1 MKKQTL
7 AAAVAAVALPG
18 LALIGAG
25 PAQAA
30 GNGSVDVT
38 NTETVQA
45 YLDAS
50 GKLDVA
56 RVYEQVA
63 MRGTGTVD
71 LSNPV
76 EVSGLRNLD
85 GFGGF
90 DVQQGKMVGRYDV
103 DGERRVRS
111 VSDYTKRLPLEVS
124 VAYTLD
130 GKQVQPEDV
139 VGRSGR
145 LEVRYTV
152 RNVTATP
159 REVTFDDGTGA
170 KATATEQVVIPMV
183 GSLTTTLPSSFTNV
197 ASDEANIAGDG
208 RGGTKLTFTM
218 TLFGP
223 IGAPE
228 ANFGYSA
235 QIVDGVVPKA
245 SVSALPVS
253 PLESPS
259 FKGGAASYKG
269 GADTGVTLTAGATE
283 IDSNLLKLRDGA
295 STLLAGL
302 IQLRDGAKQL
312 DAGLGAQIVPGSRQL
327 ASGAGDLKDG
337 TTKLRAGASEARGG
351 AGKLSS
357 GAKELSGGAREL
369 DSGVGRLKGGA
380 AQVDDGAGQ
389 LADGATQLDAGAG
402 KLAAG
407 LVEAGAKAPALLEGL
422 AQVADGLDLVD
433 KGLIKM
439 YGGIGQLPAKAQPLH
454 DGIAQLRAGIGAK
467 DQAGDTLLY
476 GVEQIRAG
484 LARAV
489 SDGDALDQ
497 LKDGV
502 DQVQAGTGAAIATG
516 GGIDHLQQGVTTARS
531 NGCSGV
537 CDVALGQVLG
547 GITSLRTDMTTANG
561 GLLQV
566 SDGLAKLKG
575 ELGQAA
581 AGLARIECGL
591 SNQSLKGTCD
601 PEKPGLLEGLTAL
614 DSGVTLLV
622 DGVVEQVQSG
632 VGGDTDTKSDGTL
645 RGGVHSL
652 QDGVDQIGLGGLTLL
667 DGLGQLSDGA
677 TALKAGTGQLAKGSS
692 DLKAGTHQL
701 AGGTVE
707 LKDGSGR
714 LASGAGQ
721 LSDGAGQLSSG
732 LGTLAEGTVQ
742 LDDGAGQLSDGAR
755 QLTDGLGTAADGASK
770 IAGGLDEAADG
781 APALKDGAQRLS
793 DEGTKKLVEAGKAT
807 AADYGQK
814 YALIEAVAERANREG
829 MAYGA
834 PDGAAGFTAYSLE
847 LAGLDGEGSR
857 NAGRAAGALG
867 AFTLGG
873 GLLWWRRR
881 FM

>member
-1 MKKQTL
+1 MKKQSL
-7 AAAVAAVALPG
+7 AAAVAVVALPG
-18 LALIGAG
+18 LALLTAA
-25 PAQAA
+25 PAHAA
-30 GNGSVDVT
+30 GSGGVAVT

-50 GKLDVA
+50 GRLDVA

-71 LSNPV
+71 LNNPV
-76 EVSGLRNLD
+76 ETSGLRNLD

-90 DVQQGKMVGRYDV
+90 DVEQGRMVGRYDV
-103 DGERRVRS
+103 DGERRLRT
-111 VSDYTKRLPLEVS
+111 VSDYTKKLPLEVS
-124 VAYTLD
+124 VSYTLD

-159 REVTFDDGTGA
+159 HEVTFDDGTGA
-170 KATATEQVVIPMV
+170 KVTATEQVVIPMV
-183 GSLTTTLPSSFTNV
+183 GSLTTTLPAGFTNV

-228 ANFGYSA
+228 ASFGYSA
-235 QIVDGVVPKA
+235 QIADAVVPKA
-245 SVSALPVS
+245 SISALPVS
-253 PLESPS
+253 PLDSPS

-269 GADTGVTLTAGATE
+269 GADTGATLTAGATE

-337 TTKLRAGASEARGG
+337 TSKLRAGASEARGG
-351 AGKLSS
+351 GGKLSS
-357 GAKELSGGAREL
+357 GAKELSSGAKEL

-389 LADGATQLDAGAG
+389 LADGAKQLDTGAG
-402 KLAAG
+402 QLAAG
-407 LVEAGAKAPALLEGL
+407 LVEAGAKAPALLDGL
-422 AQVADGLDLVD
+422 VQVADGLDLVD
-433 KGLIKM
+433 DGLVTM

-454 DGIAQLRAGIGAK
+454 DGIAQLRAGIGARN
-467 DQAGDTLLY
+467 QAGDTLLY
-476 GVEQIRAG
+476 GVEQVRAG
-484 LARAV
+484 LAQAV
-489 SDGDALDQ
+489 STGDSLDV
-497 LKDGV
+497 LKGGV
-502 DQVQAGTGAAIATG
+502 DQVQAGTAGAIKPG
-516 GGIDHLQQGVTTARS
+516 GGIDQLEGGVQLAQTTDCGP
-531 NGCSGV
+531 GCQAV
-537 CDVALGQVLG
+537 LDKVLG
-547 GITSLRTDMTTANG
+547 GIGSLRADMTKADG
-561 GLLQV
+561 GLVQV
-566 SDGLAKLKG
+566 SGGLGELKG
-575 ELGQAA
+575 KLGAAA

-591 SNQSLKGTCD
+591 SNQSLKGVCD
-601 PEKPGLLEGLTAL
+601 PEKPGLLEGLAAL
-614 DSGVTLLV
+614 DAGVGQLV
-622 DGVVEQVQSG
+622 DGVVKQVQG
-632 VGGDTDTKSDGTL
+632 GIGGDKDTAKDKTL

-677 TALKAGTGQLAKGSS
+677 MALKAGTGQLRKGSS
-692 DLKAGTHQL
+692 DLKAGTGQL
-701 AGGTVE
+701 AAGTVE

-732 LGTLAEGTVQ
+732 LGTLADGTVQ

-755 QLTDGLGTAADGASK
+755 QLADGLGTAADGASK

-781 APALKDGAQRLS
+781 APALQDGAQRLS

-807 AADYGQK
+807 ATDYGQK
-814 YALIEAVAERANREG
+814 YALIEAVAKRAKQEG

-834 PDGAAGFTAYSLE
+834 PEGAAGFTAYSLE

-857 NAGRAAGALG
+857 NVGRAAGALG

-881 FM
+881 FF

>member
-1 MKKQTL
+1 MKKHTL
-7 AAAVAAVALPG
+7 AAAVAIVALPG
-18 LALIGAG
+18 LALIGAA

-30 GNGSVDVT
+30 GSGGVDVT

-90 DVQQGKMVGRYDV
+90 DVQQGRMVGRYDV
-103 DGERRVRS
+103 DGERRIRT
-111 VSDYTKRLPLEVS
+111 VSDYTKKLPLEVS
-124 VAYTLD
+124 VSYTLD
-130 GKQVQPEDV
+130 GKKVQPEDV

-170 KATATEQVVIPMV
+170 TATATEQVVIPMV
-183 GSLTTTLPSSFTNV
+183 GSLTTTLPSSFTSV

-228 ANFGYSA
+228 ASFGYSA
-235 QIVDGVVPKA
+235 QIADGVVPKA

-253 PLESPS
+253 PLDSPS

-283 IDSNLLKLRDGA
+283 IDANLLKLRDGA
-295 STLLAGL
+295 ATLLAGL

-312 DAGLGAQIVPGSRQL
+312 DAGLGAQILPGSRQL
-327 ASGAGDLKDG
+327 ADGASDLKDG
-337 TTKLRAGASEARGG
+337 TSQLRAGASEARSG

-357 GAKELSGGAREL
+357 GAKDLSGGAKEL
-369 DSGVGRLKGGA
+369 DAGVGRLKGGA

-389 LADGATQLDAGAG
+389 LAKGAKQLDDGVG
-402 KLAAG
+402 QLAAG
-407 LVEAGAKAPALLEGL
+407 LAEAGEKAPALIDGL
-422 AQVADGLDLVD
+422 AQVADGLDLLD
-433 KGLIKM
+433 AGLGTL

-467 DQAGDTLLY
+467 DKAGDTLLY
-476 GVEQIRAG
+476 GVDQIRAG
-484 LARAV
+484 LAKAV
-489 SDGDALDQ
+489 SAGDSLDL
-497 LKDGV
+497 LKGGV
-502 DQVQAGTGAAIATG
+502 DQVQAGIADALKG
-516 GGIDHLQQGVTTARS
+516 GGDVDRLQGGVQLAQTTDCGTNCKA
-531 NGCSGV
+531 V
-537 CDVALGQVLG
+537 LDQVLA
-547 GITSLRTDMTTANG
+547 GIGTLRTDMTKANG

-566 SDGLAKLKG
+566 SGGLGDLKG
-575 ELGQAA
+575 KLGEAA

-591 SNQSLKGTCD
+591 SNQSLKGVCD
-601 PEKPGLLEGLTAL
+601 GETPGLLEGLAAL
-614 DSGVTLLV
+614 DAGVGQLV
-622 DGVVEQVQSG
+622 DGVVKQVQG
-632 VGGDTDTKSDGTL
+632 GIGGDKDTSKEGTL

-652 QDGVDQIGLGGLTLL
+652 QGGIDLIGEGGLTLL

-677 TALKAGTGQLAKGSS
+677 SALKAGTGQLAQGSS
-692 DLKAGTHQL
+692 DLKAGTGQL
-701 AGGTVE
+701 ADGTVE
-707 LKDGSGR
+707 LKDGTGR
-714 LASGAGQ
+714 LANGAGQ
-721 LSDGAGQLSSG
+721 LADGAGQL
-732 LGTLAEGTVQ
+732 
-742 LDDGAGQLSDGAR
+742 
-755 QLTDGLGTAADGASK
+755 
-770 IAGGLDEAADG
+770 
-781 APALKDGAQRLS
+781 
-793 DEGTKKLVEAGKAT
+793 
-807 AADYGQK
+807 
-814 YALIEAVAERANREG
+814 
-829 MAYGA
+829 
-834 PDGAAGFTAYSLE
+834 
-847 LAGLDGEGSR
+847 
-857 NAGRAAGALG
+857 
-867 AFTLGG
+867 
-873 GLLWWRRR
+873 
-881 FM
+881 